1 MTKDKL
7 YLEYVMTMTMTMA
20 ENANGRKEAVMLLHK
35 SDCIRTALDK
45 VSKWFLILG
54 MKN

>member
-7 YLEYVMTMTMTMA
+7 YLEYVMTMTMA

-54 MKN
+54 MKK